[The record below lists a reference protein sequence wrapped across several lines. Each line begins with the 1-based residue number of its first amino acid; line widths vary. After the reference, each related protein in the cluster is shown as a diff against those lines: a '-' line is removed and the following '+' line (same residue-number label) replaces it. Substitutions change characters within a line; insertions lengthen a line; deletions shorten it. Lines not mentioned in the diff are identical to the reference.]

1 MALPKLNNTPYYDV
15 TIPSTGENT
24 TYRPYLVKEE
34 KILLMASETAD
45 SQQIARA
52 MFDIVCKCVEGVNR
66 NKLTT
71 FDMDY
76 LFLQLRTKAVGE
88 TANILATCENSDCF
102 EQNEVIVD
110 IGKVK
115 VNMPKE
121 KNNIVILSNDMTLE
135 LKYPTYNDVLN
146 DKIMAYAESET
157 ELMYQTVMLCLDVL
171 NVKDERMLFA
181 EEPVEDIVEFI
192 GSLTTEQFSKLN
204 KFANNIPSVEEKI
217 KFKCKKS
224 NKENE
229 SILIG
234 TNDFFQ

>member
-1 MALPKLNNTPYYDV
+1 MALPKLNTTPYYDV
-15 TIPSTGENT
+15 IIPSTGEKT
-24 TYRPYLVKEE
+24 RFRPYLVKEE

-45 SQQIARA
+45 NQEIAGA
-52 MFDIVCKCVEGVNR
+52 MLNIVCECVEGVNR

-71 FDMDY
+71 FDMEY
-76 LFLQLRTKAVGE
+76 LFLQLRSKAVGE
-88 TANILATCENSDCF
+88 TATMLATCQNGECF
-102 EQNEVIVD
+102 EENEVKVE
-110 IGKVK
+110 IGKVE
-115 VNMPKE
+115 VNIPKD
-121 KNNIVILSNDMTLE
+121 KNNIITLSDDMSIE
-135 LKYPTYNDVLN
+135 LKYPTYNAVLN
-146 DKIMAYAESET
+146 DKIMYTAESET
-157 ELMYQTVMLCLDVL
+157 VLMYQTVMLCLDVL

-217 KFKCKKS
+217 TFKCKKC